1 MNTDAKQTNS
11 EQEWPLSVG
20 LFYQQRLT
28 QFTQSIV
35 DELTTLM
42 DVRLVRTFCQLLIT
56 LLRFRHRNQGLL
68 LSELGEHLLSAR
80 QAPAGTKRISN
91 LLRCSHWS
99 HTLIQKSIRTKA
111 QTFYEQLHR
120 EGQRVLILWDES
132 VMEKPETLASEDL
145 GAVRSSKARRL
156 KRIRPG
162 YFNPPDGKP
171 VCVPGLEWLGILV
184 AGASGAPCLYE
195 FEWWTRRG
203 EHARQRADVLDT
215 TLSELTQRFGQ
226 TVLHVFDRG
235 YASQTWL
242 GKVLAARLKG
252 LIRWQTH
259 YHLLN
264 QAGESIKT
272 WQITRG
278 KRSVDHRLV
287 YDAVRKCHRK
297 MGILYQPVWHP
308 AYPDVPL
315 YLIVSRPGK
324 GRTPWYLL
332 TNEVIDSVESAWQ
345 MVFAYARR
353 WQIETAFRYTK
364 SELALESPRLWFWE
378 NRLKLMLIVALLY
391 AFLLS
396 LLRAEL
402 RHWQQLLLRLGCH
415 RTGKRCREASAP
427 LYRIRIAF
435 THLWAQNSG

>member
-1 MNTDAKQTNS
+1 MGTATKQTNS
-11 EQEWPLSVG
+11 EQEWPQSVG

-28 QFTQSIV
+28 PFTQSIV
-35 DELTTLM
+35 LELTALI
-42 DVRLVRTFCQLLIT
+42 DVRLVRTFSQLLIT
-56 LLRFRHRNQGLL
+56 LLGFRHRNNGLL

-91 LLRCSHWS
+91 LLRCPHWS
-99 HTLIQKSIRTKA
+99 HTLIQKGIRAKA
-111 QTFYEQLHR
+111 QTFYEQLHQQ
-120 EGQRVLILWDES
+120 GQRVLVLWDES
-132 VMEKPETLASEDL
+132 VMEKPETLTSDDL

-171 VCVPGLEWLGILV
+171 VCVPGLEWVGILL
-184 AGASGAPCLYE
+184 AGASGAPCLYQ
-195 FEWWTRRG
+195 FEWWTRWG
-203 EHARQRADVLDT
+203 EHARQRADVLQDT
-215 TLSELTQRFGQ
+215 LTELSQRFGQ
-226 TVLHVFDRG
+226 AILHVFDRG
-235 YASQTWL
+235 YASQAWL
-242 GKVLAARLKG
+242 GKLVNARLKG

-264 QAGESIKT
+264 QAGDSIKT
-272 WQITRG
+272 WEITRG

-287 YDAVRKCHRK
+287 YDAVHKCHRK
-297 MGILYQPVWHP
+297 MGIIYQAVRHP
-308 AYPDVPL
+308 TYPDVPL

-324 GRTPWYLL
+324 GHTPWYLL

-364 SELALESPRLWFWE
+364 SELALESPRLWFWQ
-378 NRLKLMLIVALLY
+378 NRLKLMMIVALLY

-402 RHWQQLLLRLGCH
+402 SHWQQLPLRLGCH

-435 THLWAQNSG
+435 THLWTQNSG

>member
-1 MNTDAKQTNS
+1 MNTTAKQTNS

-28 QFTQSIV
+28 QFTRSIV
-35 DELTTLM
+35 EELTALM
-42 DVRLVRTFCQLLIT
+42 DVRLVRTFSQLLIT
-56 LLRFRHRNQGLL
+56 LLRFRHRNNGLL

-91 LLRCSHWS
+91 LLRCPHWS
-99 HTLIQKSIRTKA
+99 HTLIQKGIRTKA
-111 QTFYEQLHR
+111 QTFYDQLHQQ
-120 EGQRVLILWDES
+120 GQRVLILWDES

-145 GAVRSSKARRL
+145 AAVRSSKARRL

-171 VCVPGLEWLGILV
+171 ICVPGLEWVGILL
-184 AGASGAPCLYE
+184 AGTSGAPCLYK

-203 EHARQRADVLDT
+203 EHARQRTDVLDD

-242 GKVLAARLKG
+242 GKLLTAQLKG

-259 YHLLN
+259 YRLLH

-272 WQITRG
+272 WEITRG

-287 YDAVRKCHRK
+287 YDAVQKCYRK
-297 MGILYQPVWHP
+297 MGIIYQPVRHP
-308 AYPDVPL
+308 AYPDVAL

-332 TNEVIDSVESAWQ
+332 TNEVIDSVEAAWQ

-353 WQIETAFRYTK
+353 WQIETAFRYSK

-378 NRLKLMLIVALLY
+378 NRLKLMMIVALLY

-402 RHWQQLLLRLGCH
+402 SHWQQLLLRLGCH

-435 THLWAQNSG
+435 THLWSQNSG

>member
-1 MNTDAKQTNS
+1 MNTTAKQTNS

-28 QFTQSIV
+28 QFTLSIV

-42 DVRLVRTFCQLLIT
+42 DVRLVRTFSQLLVT
-56 LLRFRHRNQGLL
+56 LLRFRHRNNGLL

-91 LLRCSHWS
+91 LLRCPHWS
-99 HTLIQKSIRTKA
+99 HTLIQKGIRAKA
-111 QTFYEQLHR
+111 QTFYEQLHQQ
-120 EGQRVLILWDES
+120 GQRVLVLWDES

-171 VCVPGLEWLGILV
+171 VCVPGLEWLGILL
-184 AGASGAPCLYE
+184 AGASGAPCLFE

-203 EHARQRADVLDT
+203 AHARQRADVLND
-215 TLSELTQRFGQ
+215 TLSELTKRFGQ

-235 YASQTWL
+235 YASQAWL
-242 GKVLAARLKG
+242 GKLLTAKLKG

-264 QAGESIKT
+264 QAGASIKT
-272 WQITRG
+272 WEITRG

-287 YDAVRKCHRK
+287 YDAVHKCNRKT
-297 MGILYQPVWHP
+297 GIIYQPVRHP

-332 TNEVIDSVESAWQ
+332 TNEAIDSVESAWQ

-378 NRLKLMLIVALLY
+378 NRLKLMMIVGLVY

-396 LLRAEL
+396 LLSSEL
-402 RHWQQLLLRLGCH
+402 SHWQQLLLRRGCH

-435 THLWAQNSG
+435 THLWTQNSG